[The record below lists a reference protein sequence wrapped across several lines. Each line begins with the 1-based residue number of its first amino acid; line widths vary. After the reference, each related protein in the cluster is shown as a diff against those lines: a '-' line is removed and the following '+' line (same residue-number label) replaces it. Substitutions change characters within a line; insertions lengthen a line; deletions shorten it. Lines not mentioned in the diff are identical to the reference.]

1 MLHLH
6 CTSKLA
12 KALKTKLTLAP
23 NAEELDWLNNW
34 YVRDIQLN
42 APLDALLFTNGPTFY
57 SLVHPFDRRESIE
70 EITTVFQQRL
80 AWLIGKEITHH
91 REPSP
96 FAVCKT
102 ASRRILG
109 CMNELAIEIEY
120 IAEAQFIGDGIS
132 FENIEER
139 LNNGI
144 IGGLSPQ
151 REFQNRLETNTQTN
165 SRPRKSP
172 QLRLVK

>member
-6 CTSKLA
+6 CTEKLA
-12 KALKTKLTLAP
+12 KAFRTKLTLAP

-34 YVRDIQLN
+34 YVRNIRLN
-42 APLDALLFTNGPTFY
+42 APLDALLFTNSATLY
-57 SLVHPFDRRESIE
+57 SFVHPFDRRENIE
-70 EITTVFQQRL
+70 DIVLVFQQRL
-80 AWLIGKEITHH
+80 SEITDN
-91 REPSP
+91 RPPLRKPELY
-96 FAVCKT
+96 AICKT

-109 CMNELAIEIEY
+109 CMNELANEVEY
-120 IAEAQFIGDGIS
+120 IAEAQFHGDGIS

-151 REFQNRLETNTQTN
+151 REFQNKHEASAEPISKITKATH
-165 SRPRKSP
+165 
-172 QLRLVK
+172 LRLVE